1 MTRPMSPRWA
11 PPMSCARP
19 LRAGTGGSIGGRDD
33 DARRKVH
40 PRAADYRA
48 YPQILDDIKSAEIL
62 ERAPGV
68 AVVAFQLRVL
78 LKGFDY
84 TLRMVEHP
92 PAIPAGA
99 APDAPARA
107 TLSWTLVHSKTLK
120 QNNGGWELEAASPT
134 ETRVTYWNELAA
146 RAFLPKSFINAL
158 ARIALPS
165 MMKRW
170 SSYAEARHTQRS

>member
-1 MTRPMSPRWA
+1 MTTRGEKSILVPVPIDAFWA
-11 PPMSCARP
+11 
-19 LRAGTGGSIGGRDD
+19 TIT
-33 DARRKVH
+33 
-40 PRAADYRA
+40 DYRA
-48 YPQILDDIKSAEIL
+48 YPQILDDIKSAEII

-92 PAIPAGA
+92 PAALTPGT
-99 APDAPARA
+99 PARA
-107 TLSWTLVHSKTLK
+107 TLTWTLVHSKTLK

-170 SSYAEARHTQRS
+170 SAYAEARVAPGPR